1 MKKYLIYLGCA
12 LILTVSCKNGSSN
25 KDDKIDDQTKANEL
39 SLEGTWELVSFYN
52 YVDNKVSDTIYRSEN
67 LKQIKMYTKTKVMWT
82 KSLPSDSLE
91 WFGYG
96 SYEFNDST
104 LYEAL
109 DYGSKTMN
117 EILKDGVEF
126 KFQLLL
132 DKNRFTQI
140 EIDEDGN
147 PIYGENYVRVE

>member
-1 MKKYLIYLGCA
+1 MKNYLIYFGLTFL
-12 LILTVSCKNGSSN
+12 LIASCQDSKSN
-25 KDDKIDDQTKANEL
+25 DQTILNEP
-39 SLEGTWELVSFYN
+39 SLEGAWELVSFYN
-52 YVDNKVSDTIYRSEN
+52 YVDNEVSDTIYRSQN
-67 LKQIKMYTKTKVMWT
+67 FMQIKMYTKSKVMWT

-96 SYEFNDST
+96 SYEYNDSI

-117 EILKDGVEF
+117 EILKDGIEF
-126 KFQLLL
+126 KFQLVL

-147 PIYGENYVRVE
+147 PIYGENYVRIE

>member
-1 MKKYLIYLGCA
+1 MKKYLLYFCSV
-12 LILTVSCKNGSSN
+12 LIVLLSCKNESAKSEEKG
-25 KDDKIDDQTKANEL
+25 IEPIADQFT
-39 SLEGTWELVSFYN
+39 LEGAWELVGFYN
-52 YVDNKVSDTIYRSEN
+52 YADNVVSDTIYRSDK

-82 KSLPSDSLE
+82 KSLPTDSLE

-96 SYEFNDST
+96 SYEIVDST

-126 KFQLLL
+126 KFRLMLS
-132 DKNRFTQI
+132 KNNFTQI

-147 PIYGENYVRVE
+147 PIYGENYVRIE